1 MNPIHLAT
9 TNAHAPAV
17 PASAAP
23 NPIATALV
31 NQTAQAPALPQPQTW
46 FQVHASWATHGI
58 AGIFIFAAI
67 SLVILLAIQT
77 TKQEGLS
84 GTIGGRVEST
94 YSRMG
99 AEDQLKRIT
108 GVVAVAF
115 VLLFTVLSLTG
126 I

>member
-1 MNPIHLAT
+1 M
-9 TNAHAPAV
+9 
-17 PASAAP
+17 
-23 NPIATALV
+23 
-31 NQTAQAPALPQPQTW
+31 
-46 FQVHASWATHGI
+46 
-58 AGIFIFAAI
+58 I
-67 SLVILLAIQT
+67 SLVLAAVAAAPASKGHAAPTTVVPISNAANAAPVPLVAPESWFQLHAAWLTHGLAGLSVLVALSLIILLAIQT

-108 GVVAVAF
+108 GVVAVTF

>member
-1 MNPIHLAT
+1 MISLLLAAVAAPASKGHLAPT
-9 TNAHAPAV
+9 TVVPVGNAPSAAAV
-17 PASAAP
+17 PLIAP
-23 NPIATALV
+23 
-31 NQTAQAPALPQPQTW
+31 QSW
-46 FQVHASWATHGI
+46 FQLHAAWLTHGLAGLSILI
-58 AGIFIFAAI
+58 ALALI
-67 SLVILLAIQT
+67 ILLAIQT

-84 GTIGGRVEST
+84 GTIGGRVESS

>member
-1 MNPIHLAT
+1 MISMLLA
-9 TNAHAPAV
+9 AVAAPASKGHTAPTTV
-17 PASAAP
+17 IPAGVANAAPVLAPAS
-23 NPIATALV
+23 
-31 NQTAQAPALPQPQTW
+31 W
-46 FQVHASWATHGI
+46 FQVHAAWLTHGL
-58 AGIFIFAAI
+58 AGL
-67 SLVILLAIQT
+67 SVLVALALIILLAIQT

-99 AEDQLKRIT
+99 AEDQLKRVT

>member
-1 MNPIHLAT
+1 MISLLLA
-9 TNAHAPAV
+9 AVAAPASKGH
-17 PASAAP
+17 PAPTTVIPAGVANAAP
-23 NPIATALV
+23 
-31 NQTAQAPALPQPQTW
+31 APVLAPTSW
-46 FQVHASWATHGI
+46 FQLHAAWLTHGL
-58 AGIFIFAAI
+58 AGL
-67 SLVILLAIQT
+67 SVLVALALIILLAIQT